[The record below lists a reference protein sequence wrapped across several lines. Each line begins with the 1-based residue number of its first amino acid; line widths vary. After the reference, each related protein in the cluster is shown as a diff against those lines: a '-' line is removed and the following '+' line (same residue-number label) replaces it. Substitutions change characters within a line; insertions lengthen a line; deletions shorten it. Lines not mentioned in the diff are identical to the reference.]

1 MVVLLYSPEGYL
13 LIVDANHSMI
23 IDEDIDAIIQKG
35 EEKTQALLSKYE
47 GLNLDDLANFK
58 SDMGAQQWEGENFS
72 NKVCCLRKAAP
83 LVLYSSR
90 LPLQPKGNLVWIEP
104 AKRQASRAN
113 PNYSVDQ
120 YYQAAMRV
128 GPPKVDKGPK
138 VAKAPKHVTM

>member
-1 MVVLLYSPEGYL
+1 ML
-13 LIVDANHSMI
+13 

-35 EEKTQALLSKYE
+35 EEKTQALYSKYE

-58 SDMGAQQWEGENFS
+58 SDMAAQQWEGENFS
-72 NKVCCLRKAAP
+72 NK
-83 LVLYSSR
+83 
-90 LPLQPKGNLVWIEP
+90 PKGNLVWIEP
-104 AKRQASRAN
+104 AKRQASRGN

-138 VAKAPKHVTM
+138 LAKAPKHITMCVGSGSEPQCASTDPIRSICLATNITSTLLD